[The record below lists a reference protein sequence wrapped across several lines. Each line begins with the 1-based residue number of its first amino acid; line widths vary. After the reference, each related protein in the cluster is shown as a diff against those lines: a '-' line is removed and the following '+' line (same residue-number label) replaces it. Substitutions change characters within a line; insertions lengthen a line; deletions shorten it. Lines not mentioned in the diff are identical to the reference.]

1 MTKDSEHEFKKKAFG
16 YIKKFEPTKK
26 ILGNPLKSGALK
38 LFCTS
43 CGHYAE
49 FKHETVEQMRELI
62 NSFPHDPENY
72 FLEITSCFLCNAPE
86 KNAKLK
92 KIADLP

>member
-1 MTKDSEHEFKKKAFG
+1 MTLDKEHEFKKKAFG

-38 LFCTS
+38 LFCTT

-49 FKHETVEQMRELI
+49 FKHETVEQLKELI
-62 NSFPHDPENY
+62 NDFPHDPENY
-72 FLEITSCFLCNAPE
+72 FVEYTTCILCKSPHKE
-86 KNAKLK
+86 AKLR
-92 KIADLP
+92 KISDLP